1 MKKSFI
7 VKFFAMLMLL
17 ATSTT
22 MSAQTQYLC
31 ITEKG
36 GGVTEIPLSEF
47 PVLLV
52 EDGLLK
58 VAAYF
63 FIIYNKDAPAR
74 ICTLFYQ
81 KRVR

>member
-31 ITEKG
+31 ITEKLY
-36 GGVTEIPLSEF
+36 PLF
-47 PVLLV
+47 PFFMFWPPFFPLTSRRL
-52 EDGLLK
+52 GLWEHML
-58 VAAYF
+58 
-63 FIIYNKDAPAR
+63 N
-74 ICTLFYQ
+74 C
-81 KRVR
+81 